1 MRRSSGSRS
10 FRLFLAAAACLAAS
24 GFATPDARASSSPLG
39 AVLGLAEAVSDL
51 GRATRLVATETSVAY
66 DGVRVPTT
74 MTRGLT
80 GDRHLLFI
88 AFPIDLSLPGLPAP
102 PPQGPALVAIDRV
115 TGQIVGN
122 FPAPP
127 AGFRLPFTPRVVAPG
142 RVVML
147 DPGGFPLGTGRP
159 DVRLSP
165 ILTEY
170 SYTYNPVTRAFSASV
185 VRSTAAPAQLPGSPV
200 PFGFCSD
207 FVSLPDG
214 TIVFAEQVLGALY
227 AWHTDN
233 SLELLVGPTSEDLAD
248 AIPEMTSDVFTAGY
262 TFLMPE
268 TPRPRPFSFQA
279 DYAPGIN
286 YLAMRDGSI
295 YWPHELTQSVYRIPV
310 DALFD
315 GREPAERAASIERV
329 WSHPGAVLPPPFG
342 PQFTIIAGITFNP
355 HVPGDHRLYMT
366 GFSEAR
372 ITRIDTDTVDAP
384 VEEVIADA
392 QLLQGPT
399 NLAFLPPRFGFGPAP
414 LYIVSDQEYELPPLN
429 PLIVVPEFQDWVVT
443 KGFVIH

>member
-1 MRRSSGSRS
+1 MRIKRNKRSIRIM
-10 FRLFLAAAACLAAS
+10 LAAASCAILSSFAPIGVEAA
-24 GFATPDARASSSPLG
+24 PSPLG

-51 GRATRLVATETSVAY
+51 GKAKRLVATETSVAY
-66 DGVRVPTT
+66 DNVRIPTT

-80 GDRHLLFI
+80 GDRDLLFI
-88 AFPIDLSLPGLPAP
+88 AFPVDLSLPGLPAP
-102 PPQGPALVAIDRV
+102 APQGPGMVAIDRV

-122 FPAPP
+122 FPPPP

-170 SYTYNPVTRAFSASV
+170 SYTYNPVTRAFSASI
-185 VRSTAAPAQLPGSPV
+185 VRSTAAPAQLPDSPT

-207 FVSLPDG
+207 FVSLADG
-214 TIVFAEQVLGALY
+214 TIVFVEQVLGALY

-233 SLELLVGPTSEDLAD
+233 TLELLVGPSSDDLND
-248 AIPEMTSDVFTAGY
+248 AIPEMTSDTFTAGY
-262 TFLMPE
+262 VFLLPE
-268 TPRPRPFSFQA
+268 SPRPRPFSFQA

-286 YLAMRDGSI
+286 YLAMRDGYI

-310 DALFD
+310 SALFD
-315 GREPAERAASIERV
+315 ERTPVERAAAIERV
-329 WSHPGAVLPPPFG
+329 WSNPGAILPPPFG
-342 PQFTIIAGITFNP
+342 PQFTIIAGITFNQYNP
-355 HVPGDHRLYMT
+355 SDHRLYMT
-366 GFSEAR
+366 GFSEGR
-372 ITRIDTDTVDAP
+372 VTRINTDLVDAP
-384 VEEVIADA
+384 LEEVISDA
-392 QLLQGPT
+392 KLLQGPT
-399 NLAFLPPRFGFGPAP
+399 NIAFLPPRFGVGPAP

-429 PLIVVPEFQDWVVT
+429 PQIVVPEFSDWIVT
-443 KGFVIH
+443 KSFIIR